1 MTFPL
6 ASAVLRL
13 FRRRR
18 RTFSTRTINGT
29 WLVFAGP
36 LVGIDEENLAR
47 RHPRHKGLAS
57 ATVHEGSRGWTAAP
71 RSDLLPASLL
81 LSSTLTHPHQFYRD
95 RNLQID
101 WSHPPPLNYTV
112 EQKPPGQTWV
122 LRQRRILAVLGAC
135 VPWFLTAMRSFVSTS
150 GIAIEI
156 PILEGTRLVIHLVQ
170 QKTYERPCNWAA
182 EIARV
187 RRDLVKRRVRRS
199 FEPRNDTSDLEPR
212 SE

>member
-1 MTFPL
+1 MLPRSDPRGKSETISLPSGATREASMTFPL

-101 WSHPPPLNYTV
+101 WSDPPPLTTRWN
-112 EQKPPGQTWV
+112 KNLRARPGCCVSDGFWLSLALACPGF
-122 LRQRRILAVLGAC
+122 LRQC
-135 VPWFLTAMRSFVSTS
+135 
-150 GIAIEI
+150 
-156 PILEGTRLVIHLVQ
+156 
-170 QKTYERPCNWAA
+170 
-182 EIARV
+182 
-187 RRDLVKRRVRRS
+187 DLSYRRVAS
-199 FEPRNDTSDLEPR
+199 P
-212 SE
+212 